1 VKRFVA
7 STLFVLGMACQSSA
21 DVPTDPVWGKQACS
35 SCAML
40 VSGPRFAAQILTAQG
55 DHLYFDDV
63 GCMATFLA
71 RHKDAPSHAWVR
83 DAKGNWVTADRAR
96 FSKGARTPMDY
107 GFEFSETGPLSWTA
121 VEEAAR
127 ERLARGSE
135 R

>member
-1 VKRFVA
+1 MKRLVA
-7 STLFVLGMACQSSA
+7 SALFAFGMACQSTA
-21 DVPTDPVWGKQACS
+21 DVPTDPVWGKHACS

-40 VSGPRFAAQILTAQG
+40 ISSPRFAAQVLTAQG

-71 RHKDAPSHAWVR
+71 RRKDTPSRAWVR
-83 DAKGNWVTADRAR
+83 DAKGNWIPTDHAH

-107 GFEFSETGPLSWTA
+107 GFEFTETGPLSWPA
-121 VEEAAR
+121 VEEAVR
-127 ERLARGSE
+127 ERLTRGSE